1 MAKKHNPCTFCD
13 TEIKSKFSLIVD
25 DHKFCCS
32 YCAVMYSKR
41 TITELRSSIAKWKEA
56 WFEQREIIGD
66 LGLEYIILP
75 RFERNRK

>member
-1 MAKKHNPCTFCD
+1 
-13 TEIKSKFSLIVD
+13 
-25 DHKFCCS
+25 
-32 YCAVMYSKR
+32 MYSKR